1 MVISV
6 NSSSFSL
13 EVLSLMCKG
22 YSNKQPVCV
31 LPPAEATEKTYV
43 TAILKSLNVANRMQ
57 AAIAAQ
63 EYGLPGDVQ

>member
-22 YSNKQPVCV
+22 YSNKQPGRV
-31 LPPAEATEKTYV
+31 LALAEATVKTYV
-43 TAILKSLNVANRMQ
+43 TAILKSLNVTNRMQ
-57 AAIAAQ
+57 TVIAAQ
-63 EYGLPGDVQ
+63 ECGLPGDAQ